1 MEEAIGA
8 HALGEAVYEAL
19 ADLKG
24 GFGGDVAR
32 SEAGA
37 AGGEDEGCRLG
48 VAAEGGGDQVE
59 LVGEGLGDWGWNA
72 CLLEE
77 GDDDGAGEIDLLAPE
92 AAVADGEDD
101 GAGLGG
107 KDGGHRIQF
116 TVAAGSPK
124 GQKRVEKWEL
134 GLRKASKWVFGGS
147 CGVKMR
153 NWNGGAA
160 PHLQDTQVYVSRCKE
175 RTLKTW
181 RASEP

>member
-1 MEEAIGA
+1 ME
-8 HALGEAVYEAL
+8 
-19 ADLKG
+19 
-24 GFGGDVAR
+24 
-32 SEAGA
+32 
-37 AGGEDEGCRLG
+37 
-48 VAAEGGGDQVE
+48 AEGGGDLVE
-59 LVGEGLGDWGWNA
+59 LVGEGDGFDGADAGLPEQVDYG
-72 CLLEE
+72 
-77 GDDDGAGEIDLLAPE
+77 GAGEIGLPAVE